1 MKGTDQ
7 ELTLH
12 ESLRART
19 GKIARRFL
27 GFGLKQQI
35 LCVASFV
42 LGYLYPL
49 AGVVLY
55 FVQRKRGSE
64 PVWRFFS
71 LTGPIFAAA
80 IFTANFIF
88 YSINGFA

>member
-1 MKGTDQ
+1 MKGTNQ
-7 ELTLH
+7 ELMAH

-42 LGYLYPL
+42 LGYFYPL

-55 FVQRKRGSE
+55 FVQKKCGSE

-71 LTGPIFAAA
+71 LAGPIFAAA

>member
-1 MKGTDQ
+1 MKGTNQ
-7 ELTLH
+7 ELMAH

-35 LCVASFV
+35 LCVAWFV
-42 LGYLYPL
+42 LGYFYPL

-55 FVQRKRGSE
+55 FVQKKRGSE

-71 LTGPIFAAA
+71 LAGPIFAAA

>member
-1 MKGTDQ
+1 MKGTNQ
-7 ELTLH
+7 ELMAH

-19 GKIARRFL
+19 GKIARCFL

-42 LGYLYPL
+42 LGYFYPL

-55 FVQRKRGSE
+55 FVQKKRGSE

-71 LTGPIFAAA
+71 LAGPIFAAA

>member
-1 MKGTDQ
+1 MKSTNE
-7 ELTLH
+7 ELCAH
-12 ESLRART
+12 ETLRART

-35 LCVASFV
+35 LCIASFV
-42 LGYLYPL
+42 LGYIYLL
-49 AGVVLY
+49 AGIVLY
-55 FVQRKRGSE
+55 VVQKKRGSE

-71 LTGPIFAAA
+71 LAGPIFAAV

>member
-7 ELTLH
+7 ELMAH

-42 LGYLYPL
+42 LGYFYPL

-55 FVQRKRGSE
+55 FVQKKRGSE

-71 LTGPIFAAA
+71 LAGPIFAAA
-80 IFTANFIF
+80 IFTADFIF

>member
-1 MKGTDQ
+1 MKSTNQ
-7 ELTLH
+7 ELCAH
-12 ESLRART
+12 ETLRART

-27 GFGLKQQI
+27 AFGLKEQI

-55 FVQRKRGSE
+55 FVQKKRGYE
-64 PVWRFFS
+64 PIWRFFS
-71 LTGPIFAAA
+71 LAGPIFAIV
-80 IFTANFIF
+80 IFAANFAF
-88 YSINGFA
+88 YTVNGFA

>member
-7 ELTLH
+7 ELMAH

-27 GFGLKQQI
+27 GFGLKRQI

-42 LGYLYPL
+42 LGYFYPL

-55 FVQRKRGSE
+55 FVQKKRGSE

-71 LTGPIFAAA
+71 LAGPIFAAA

>member
-7 ELTLH
+7 ELMAH

-27 GFGLKQQI
+27 CFGWKQQI

-42 LGYLYPL
+42 LGYFYPL

-55 FVQRKRGSE
+55 FVQKKRGSE

-71 LTGPIFAAA
+71 LAGPIFAAA

>member
-1 MKGTDQ
+1 MKGADQ
-7 ELTLH
+7 ELMAH

-42 LGYLYPL
+42 LGYFYPL

-55 FVQRKRGSE
+55 FVQKKRGSE

-71 LTGPIFAAA
+71 LAGPIFAAA

>member
-1 MKGTDQ
+1 M
-7 ELTLH
+7 
-12 ESLRART
+12 
-19 GKIARRFL
+19 
-27 GFGLKQQI
+27 KQQI
-35 LCVASFV
+35 LCVASFA
-42 LGYLYPL
+42 LGYFYPL

-55 FVQRKRGSE
+55 FVQKKRGSE

-71 LTGPIFAAA
+71 LAGPIFAAA

>member
-1 MKGTDQ
+1 MKGTDK
-7 ELTLH
+7 ELMAH

-42 LGYLYPL
+42 LGYFYPL
-49 AGVVLY
+49 AGVALY
-55 FVQRKRGSE
+55 FVQKKRGSE

-71 LTGPIFAAA
+71 LAGPIFAAA

>member
-7 ELTLH
+7 ELMAH

-42 LGYLYPL
+42 LGYFYPL

-55 FVQRKRGSE
+55 FVQKKRGSE

-71 LTGPIFAAA
+71 LAGPFFAAA

>member
-1 MKGTDQ
+1 MKGIDQ
-7 ELTLH
+7 ELMAH
-12 ESLRART
+12 ESPRART

-42 LGYLYPL
+42 LGYFYPL

-55 FVQRKRGSE
+55 FVQKKRGSE

-71 LTGPIFAAA
+71 LAGPIFAAA

>member
-7 ELTLH
+7 ELMAH

-42 LGYLYPL
+42 LGYFYPL

-55 FVQRKRGSE
+55 FVQKKRGSE

-71 LTGPIFAAA
+71 LAGPIFAAA

-88 YSINGFA
+88 CSINGFA

>member
-1 MKGTDQ
+1 MKGTNQ
-7 ELTLH
+7 ELTAH
-12 ESLRART
+12 ESFRART

-27 GFGLKQQI
+27 GLGLKQQI
-35 LCVASFV
+35 LCIASFV
-42 LGYLYPL
+42 LGYIYPL

-55 FVQRKRGSE
+55 FVQKKRRSD

-71 LTGPIFAAA
+71 LAGPIFAAA

>member
-1 MKGTDQ
+1 MKGTNQ
-7 ELTLH
+7 ELMAH

-35 LCVASFV
+35 FCVASFV
-42 LGYLYPL
+42 LGYFYPL

-55 FVQRKRGSE
+55 FVQKKRGSE

-71 LTGPIFAAA
+71 LAGPIFAAA
-80 IFTANFIF
+80 IFIANFIF

>member
-1 MKGTDQ
+1 MKGTNQ
-7 ELTLH
+7 ELMAH

-42 LGYLYPL
+42 LGYFYPL

-55 FVQRKRGSE
+55 FVQKKRGSE

-71 LTGPIFAAA
+71 LAGPIFAAA
-80 IFTANFIF
+80 IFIANFIF